1 MLSSYERLAFAIGS
15 SVKCG
20 DVTADQAK
28 IAIPYIVK
36 TVTDGKFSS
45 LEDMYAL
52 LTLLGEF
59 LVRYP
64 GTDLNVD
71 CGNPI
76 VNSSD

>member
-1 MLSSYERLAFAIGS
+1 MVSSNKRLSFAISS

-28 IAIPYIVK
+28 IAIPYVVK
-36 TVTDGKFSS
+36 TVTDAKFSS

-52 LTLLGEF
+52 LTLMGEF

-64 GTDLNVD
+64 GTNIFAVQ
-71 CGNPI
+71 
-76 VNSSD
+76 

>member
-1 MLSSYERLAFAIGS
+1 M
-15 SVKCG
+15 KCG

-28 IAIPYIVK
+28 IAIPYVVK
-36 TVTDGKFSS
+36 TVTDAKFSS

-64 GTDLNVD
+64 GKDIMAV
-71 CGNPI
+71 
-76 VNSSD
+76 